1 MITAFLTAAA
11 VLFLAASF
19 ALVIVWHE
27 PEMAWLSS
35 GMASV
40 CVLLV
45 GFASHSKAIIAL
57 GAAGIAAWL
66 ANSGRPRQR
75 KRIKRVVGDKIR
87 AIRARLTA
95 RMRRGAVRP
104 EPSPS
109 PLSPWRWS
117 WRSCRAAARRRWRP
131 TTTLSRHTSR

>member
-1 MITAFLTAAA
+1 MLTAFLTAAA

-27 PEMAWLSS
+27 PEVAWLSS

-40 CVLLV
+40 CVLLAD
-45 GFASHSKAIIAL
+45 FASHSK
-57 GAAGIAAWL
+57 
-66 ANSGRPRQR
+66 
-75 KRIKRVVGDKIR
+75 

-109 PLSPWRWS
+109 PR
-117 WRSCRAAARRRWRP
+117 
-131 TTTLSRHTSR
+131 